1 MCQRNMEQSE
11 VSLKIIADD
20 VLLQILFFLDVESLV
35 CMEKTCKHFYNL
47 AKHRNIQKTIDG
59 YWANESKQFLSK
71 CVNSNPNISNWQQFY
86 FELKV

>member
-1 MCQRNMEQSE
+1 MEQSE

-20 VLLQILFFLDVESLV
+20 IMLQILFFLDVESLV

-71 CVNSNPNISNWQQFY
+71 LRINLNRNISNWQQFY
-86 FELKV
+86 FALKV